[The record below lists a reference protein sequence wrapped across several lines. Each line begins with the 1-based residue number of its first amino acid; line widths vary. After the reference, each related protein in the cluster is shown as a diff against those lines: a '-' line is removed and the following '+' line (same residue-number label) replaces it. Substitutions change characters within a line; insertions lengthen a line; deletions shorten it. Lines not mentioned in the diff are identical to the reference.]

1 MSGVVAVGAD
11 PSAAWAPGPLALVVV
26 PVDADAPAALPA
38 GCPHPVAAVRAD
50 AGSIVA
56 AVRAQAPDEVLVDAG
71 PLGELAPLVLVPLRE
86 SGVRCA
92 VRAEGAPAV
101 LDAMLEQAAD
111 ARGFRAAVAPA
122 AVAGPGAAPAP
133 IDEASAAA
141 REIALLRAEVDAL
154 ALRNAALEGSL
165 RGLAGAAATA
175 RVVVR
180 TTSPRVGRTVM
191 GVYRR
196 GRSAAMAVG
205 LWQPRS

>member
-26 PVDADAPAALPA
+26 PVDADAPAAVPA

-71 PLGELAPLVLVPLRE
+71 SLGELAPLVLVPLRE

-111 ARGFRAAVAPA
+111 ARGFRAAVAPT

-133 IDEASAAA
+133 VTALGAEREENA
-141 REIALLRAEVDAL
+141 RLREEVDAL
-154 ALRNAALEGSL
+154 IGRIDLLESVL
-165 RGLAGAAATA
+165 RGLRGGGVAIRLVA
-175 RVVVR
+175 R
-180 TTSPRVGRTVM
+180 SSPPRVGRVLM
-191 GVYRR
+191 RVHRH
-196 GRSAAMAVG
+196 GRAVAQRTG
-205 LWQPRS
+205 LVDS